1 MKKIKIG
8 VAITRRD
15 MFPSPQKAKKN
26 IDNIHEKVREIGK
39 DYPEVEFLFAD
50 SVVENGVMVELE
62 EEAKVEKLFRDAEI
76 DGLFLPHANF
86 GQEET
91 AALLAYRLQVPVL
104 VWGPRDGS
112 PVPGEPFR
120 DTDTQCG
127 LFATTR
133 ALLRFSVPFT
143 YAENCWI
150 DSDLFREKLDHFIR
164 VVSVVK
170 TVRHLRVLQIGA
182 RPRQFLSVKINE
194 GELIE
199 KFGIQVIPVND
210 GRYVQVINRFLEED
224 SQELKDQVARMKQRA
239 DTSEMPEEDVR
250 KMAAIYLAIRSLAD
264 EFECQAVASECW
276 EVYRANYQI
285 APCFVFACLSQDGL
299 PVCCEDDINGAIS
312 SIIAQAAGLYRNPS
326 FLADITVRH
335 PLDDN
340 AELLWHCGPFPPAL
354 AKNGCAKVNGGRGKY
369 ELMPGQLTLV
379 RFDGDHGVYKLLGDT
394 ADTTDGPETDG
405 NYVWIKVKS
414 WPAWEEKLMYGPYIH
429 HIAGVYGDYKAVLK
443 EACKYLGIVYD
454 YVEVRND

>member
-143 YAENCWI
+143 YAEHWWI
-150 DSDLFREKLDHFIR
+150 DLALFREKLDHFIR

-194 GELIE
+194 GELME

-224 SQELKDQVARMKQRA
+224 SQELKDQVARMKQRPA
-239 DTSEMPEEDVR
+239 KCRKKMCAKWRLFIWRFVR
-250 KMAAIYLAIRSLAD
+250 LRMNLNVKPSLQSVGKYIEQIIKLLLALYLLAFLRTGFLYVAKMISTARSLRSLHRRLDYTA
-264 EFECQAVASECW
+264 
-276 EVYRANYQI
+276 I
-285 APCFVFACLSQDGL
+285 L
-299 PVCCEDDINGAIS
+299 PS
-312 SIIAQAAGLYRNPS
+312 
-326 FLADITVRH
+326 
-335 PLDDN
+335 
-340 AELLWHCGPFPPAL
+340 
-354 AKNGCAKVNGGRGKY
+354 
-369 ELMPGQLTLV
+369 
-379 RFDGDHGVYKLLGDT
+379 
-394 ADTTDGPETDG
+394 
-405 NYVWIKVKS
+405 
-414 WPAWEEKLMYGPYIH
+414 
-429 HIAGVYGDYKAVLK
+429 
-443 EACKYLGIVYD
+443 
-454 YVEVRND
+454 

>member
-1 MKKIKIG
+1 MKKIKLG
-8 VAITRRD
+8 VAITVRD
-15 MFPSPQKAKKN
+15 MFPPQELAKSN
-26 IDNIHEKVREIGK
+26 IDSIHDKVREIMK
-39 DYPEVEFLFAD
+39 DYPEVECIFAD
-50 SVVENGVMVELE
+50 SVVPNGVMTELD
-62 EEAKVEKLFRDAEI
+62 EEAKVEKLFREHEI
-76 DGLFLPHANF
+76 DGLFIPHANF

-91 AALLAYRLQVPVL
+91 AAILAYNLKVPVL
-104 VWGPRDGS
+104 LWGPRDGS
-112 PVPGEPFR
+112 PVPGAPFR

-133 ALLRFSVPFT
+133 AMLRFGVEFT

-150 DSDLFREKLDHFIR
+150 DSPMFREKLDHFIR

-170 TVRHLRVLQIGA
+170 TFRHLRILQIGA
-182 RPRQFLSVKINE
+182 RPRQFLSVKVNE
-194 GELIE
+194 GELME
-199 KFGIQVIPVND
+199 KFGIQIVPVND
-210 GRYVQVINRFLEED
+210 GHYVSVINRLLEED
-224 SQELKDQVARMKQRA
+224 SQQLKDQVAKMKGRA
-239 DTSEMPEEDVR
+239 DTSAMAEEDVR

-264 EFECQAVASECW
+264 ELECQAVASECW
-276 EVYRANYQI
+276 EVYRMNYGI

-299 PVCCEDDINGAIS
+299 PVCCEDDINGAVS
-312 SIIAQAAGLYRNPS
+312 SIIAQAAGLFREPS
-326 FLADITVRH
+326 FLADITVRN

-340 AELLWHCGPFPPAL
+340 SELLWHCGPFPPAL
-354 AKNGCAKVNGGRGKY
+354 AKNSCAKVCDGRGAY
-369 ELMPGQLTLV
+369 ELKPGKLTLV

-443 EACKYLGIVYD
+443 EACKYLGTVYD
-454 YVEVRND
+454 YVEA